1 MISSLGGHAV
11 RALIEQPVVE
21 VDRSRCT
28 RHRFA
33 RSTCRSCTS
42 ICPTGAINWTEAGL
56 AIDGKTCSLCLL
68 CTAHCPTEALR
79 SSGQELAP
87 TLNDLS
93 QHDRPVL
100 GCRKHATEAAHARI
114 PCLGQIAS
122 PKALLLLDLLFP
134 DGLQI
139 NLSLCRDCE
148 NVMVPA
154 AIKTTSDSLRA
165 AGWATRLKFI
175 EHPKDLDCSV
185 PMLSRREMFGFFKKR
200 SVRSAGQVIER
211 VLESSAAR
219 SYGDKTLPE
228 VHELLNRT
236 IDSLPESPLAMTA
249 QALMQ
254 PALTISDQCSGCTG
268 CVGVCPTGALVP
280 AETHRAAPSYQVE
293 RCVACGLCASF
304 CRRSAIEITL
314 PAVSAN
320 TP

>member
-33 RSTCRSCTS
+33 RSICRSCTS

-56 AIDGKTCSLCLL
+56 AVDAKSCSLCLL
-68 CTAHCPTEALR
+68 CTAHCQTEALR
-79 SSGQELAP
+79 ASDQGLA
-87 TLNDLS
+87 TLLNDLS
-93 QHDRPVL
+93 QHERPVL

-139 NLSLCRDCE
+139 NLSLCHDCE
-148 NVMVPA
+148 NATASAV
-154 AIKTTSDSLRA
+154 IKTASDSLRA
-165 AGWATRLKFI
+165 AGWVNRLKFI
-175 EHPKDLDCSV
+175 ERQEDLDCSV
-185 PMLSRREMFGFFKKR
+185 PILSRREMFGFFKKH

-211 VLESSAAR
+211 VLESSATR

-228 VHELLNRT
+228 IHELLNRT
-236 IDSLPESPLAMTA
+236 IRSLLENSLATSA
-249 QALMQ
+249 QALTQ

-268 CVGVCPTGALVP
+268 CVGACPTGALVP
-280 AETHRAAPSYQVE
+280 SKTDREAPSYQVE

-304 CRRSAIEITL
+304 CRRGAIEITM

-320 TP
+320 VP